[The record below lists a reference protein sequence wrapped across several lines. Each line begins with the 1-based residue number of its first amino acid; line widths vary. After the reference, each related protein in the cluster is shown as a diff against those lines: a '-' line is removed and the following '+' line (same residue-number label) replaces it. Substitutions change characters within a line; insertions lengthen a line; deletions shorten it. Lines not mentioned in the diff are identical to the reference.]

1 MKRLSV
7 LASLC
12 AVLLVGPCFSA
23 TTYIM
28 GYPPAGGATIT
39 QSGSSINSTG
49 GTYAYTG
56 FNTNAYVN
64 LYYGVNFVV
73 NVAQSDVVNPG
84 FMVFNSYNPATGII
98 AFTSTQPWIFTNGQ
112 TNSQVST
119 QTQLIVQI
127 QPYTGSNNGF
137 LGSGF
142 LNGQTTTK
150 GALGITTGGT
160 SDPLFQVVAAGPYQ
174 TTFEFETYDGTNL
187 GNGEDVADF
196 YANNN
201 GGSNTS
207 IMNTSVDFE
216 FWWNVQTTKAKTV
229 LVGTCLTKLQYY
241 GSIMSAVSA
250 VPAGATVEICPGT
263 YAEQITV
270 TQPITLKGLT
280 SGTNAQVLIT
290 VPHAGLSQN
299 GTGPVSN
306 SPIYAQILAQDVGPV
321 NISGLT
327 VDGASSSCPN
337 GASAGVV
344 YLSTAA
350 PASGKLTDSVIRNT
364 GNACSNPQAAGIYG
378 ENGSA
383 MPSRLR
389 SRATACIR

>member
-1 MKRLSV
+1 
-7 LASLC
+7 
-12 AVLLVGPCFSA
+12 
-23 TTYIM
+23 
-28 GYPPAGGATIT
+28 
-39 QSGSSINSTG
+39 
-49 GTYAYTG
+49 
-56 FNTNAYVN
+56 
-64 LYYGVNFVV
+64 
-73 NVAQSDVVNPG
+73 
-84 FMVFNSYNPATGII
+84 
-98 AFTSTQPWIFTNGQ
+98 
-112 TNSQVST
+112 
-119 QTQLIVQI
+119 
-127 QPYTGSNNGF
+127 
-137 LGSGF
+137 
-142 LNGQTTTK
+142 
-150 GALGITTGGT
+150 
-160 SDPLFQVVAAGPYQ
+160 
-174 TTFEFETYDGTNL
+174 
-187 GNGEDVADF
+187 
-196 YANNN
+196 
-201 GGSNTS
+201 
-207 IMNTSVDFE
+207 
-216 FWWNVQTTKAKTV
+216 
-229 LVGTCLTKLQYY
+229 
-241 GSIMSAVSA
+241 MSAVSA

-306 SPIYAQILAQDVGPV
+306 FPIYAQILAQDAGPV

-383 MPSRLR
+383 MPSAITISSNSVHSVNGQAIMLGPNQ
-389 SRATACIR
+389 SGTVTGNTVSQAQGGIGLQSSGPNVKVTTNNISSTQNAISINSVAGAIVQSNSLINTNNEAISIQDHSAGGSNNITKNTINEGQCGISINNAASSDVFLPNTVLNVAATTCP